1 MSVAHSTRRP
11 LAAALLLAFGH
22 AGAAAIIDVDVGGDV
37 HVSGHCTLREA
48 IAASNTHASPADTN
62 CWAGSDG
69 GNTIA
74 IPPALAPIELGGAP
88 LDIADAGGETTIRS
102 AVSGVRVDVRRVSGS
117 GSVFSAS
124 RPVAFEDV
132 AISGGHGDMTGGG
145 ISAGATTVSLT
156 RSRVSDNWSNYFG
169 GGILVTD
176 GSTLTLV
183 DSTVSDNA
191 TGDLG
196 LGGGIAADDASTIVL
211 TGSTVS
217 GNTSGD
223 GGGVFAWRGTVSLRN
238 STVSGNTA
246 TGQGGGIATYQVDGF
261 DLIQSTITA
270 NTAPVGAGIRFYSR
284 PALGTSVTA
293 FGSLLAGNTGSP
305 DIEHAN
311 GADDAITGDHNLI
324 GTISAHIAYPS
335 DTLSCDPHLQP
346 LAGNGGPTATH
357 ALAADSCARDT
368 GWFMAWSNYDQRGE
382 GHPRFVGDAVDI
394 GAYEYAAADTDRL
407 FADGFD

>member
-1 MSVAHSTRRP
+1 
-11 LAAALLLAFGH
+11 
-22 AGAAAIIDVDVGGDV
+22 
-37 HVSGHCTLREA
+37 
-48 IAASNTHASPADTN
+48 
-62 CWAGSDG
+62 
-69 GNTIA
+69 
-74 IPPALAPIELGGAP
+74 
-88 LDIADAGGETTIRS
+88 
-102 AVSGVRVDVRRVSGS
+102 
-117 GSVFSAS
+117 
-124 RPVAFEDV
+124 
-132 AISGGHGDMTGGG
+132 
-145 ISAGATTVSLT
+145 
-156 RSRVSDNWSNYFG
+156 
-169 GGILVTD
+169 
-176 GSTLTLV
+176 
-183 DSTVSDNA
+183 VSDNA

-246 TGQGGGIATYQVDGF
+246 TGQGGGIATYQVDGL

-270 NTAPVGAGIRFYSR
+270 NTASVGAGIRLYSR
-284 PALGTSVTA
+284 AALGTSVTA

-368 GWFMAWSNYDQRGE
+368 GGFMAWSNYDQRGE